1 MSPWRT
7 DRYLDSQ
14 PDQRLVELA
23 RAGDERA
30 FAAIVKRYRPELL
43 AQARRLSS
51 DGRAEDVVQQ
61 AFLSAFAAIESG
73 AEVRHLRGWLH
84 RITRNAAIRSHRPP
98 DASLDGIAAGGE
110 PLEDVV
116 AQRAMAVTAL
126 SELGRLPRR
135 QRDALVGTA
144 LHGRGRAELAMS
156 MGLSEG
162 AVRQLVHRARMAMR
176 TAVTALIPYPLA
188 RWFAA
193 VRSTA
198 ESAPDA
204 PLGAAAATAG
214 AASAGGVAVKLGAL
228 VASGVLATG
237 IVVTQV
243 GPPHPHRH
251 APPAAIAAHG
261 RLAGHRDRLLAEA
274 TGGHSWATAAAMVG
288 ASVAAGRRE
297 DHGSGQGDGGR
308 GQTGG
313 PSQSRDGGERHGG
326 PGDQDANG
334 GDSGGGGD
342 GLGGGGSG
350 SSGGPGDS
358 GATAGG
364 SSGGRVR
371 ATPVQARMAGH
382 LPPTTAPNRDP
393 RPPSPSWRRVRTTRG
408 PARAQAPEASRG
420 RGEAPE
426 AGQARVKAPEAGRA
440 RAEAPE
446 TARARARGSPDPDGH
461 SGRH

>member
-7 DRYLDSQ
+7 DRYLDAQ

-193 VRSTA
+193 ARSTA

-261 RLAGHRDRLLAEA
+261 RSSRSPRSPSRRGARRALA
-274 TGGHSWATAAAMVG
+274 
-288 ASVAAGRRE
+288 
-297 DHGSGQGDGGR
+297 GDGGR
-308 GQTGG
+308 DGW
-313 PSQSRDGGERHGG
+313 SQ
-326 PGDQDANG
+326 
-334 GDSGGGGD
+334 
-342 GLGGGGSG
+342 
-350 SSGGPGDS
+350 
-358 GATAGG
+358 
-364 SSGGRVR
+364 
-371 ATPVQARMAGH
+371 
-382 LPPTTAPNRDP
+382 
-393 RPPSPSWRRVRTTRG
+393 
-408 PARAQAPEASRG
+408 RG
-420 RGEAPE
+420 RG
-426 AGQARVKAPEAGRA
+426 K
-440 RAEAPE
+440 
-446 TARARARGSPDPDGH
+446 ARGPRIR
-461 SGRH
+461 SGRRWPRPNRRPQPIAGWRRAARRPRGPRRKRGRLRWRRGRLWWRRWRLGRRRQRLEWRPR

>member
-7 DRYLDSQ
+7 DRYLDAQ

-193 VRSTA
+193 ARSTA
-198 ESAPDA
+198 ESAPDG

-214 AASAGGVAVKLGAL
+214 AASAAGVAVKLGAL

-237 IVVTQV
+237 LVVTQV

-251 APPAAIAAHG
+251 APAAAIAAHG

-274 TGGHSWATAAAMVG
+274 PGGHSRATAAVTVG

-308 GQTGG
+308 GRTGG
-313 PSQSRDGGERHGG
+313 RGQSRDGGERHGG
-326 PGDQDANG
+326 LGDQGASG
-334 GDSGGGGD
+334 GDSGGGG
-342 GLGGGGSG
+342 GGFGGGGGGSDGDGSG
-350 SSGGPGDS
+350 SSGGTGDS
-358 GATAGG
+358 GASAGG
-364 SSGGRVR
+364 SSGGPGPGDASSSSDGGSSASHDGSGPGSA
-371 ATPVQARMAGH
+371 ATVAVVASSSDH
-382 LPPTTAPNRDP
+382 
-393 RPPSPSWRRVRTTRG
+393 SG
-408 PARAQAPEASRG
+408 PGSGARAGGAS
-420 RGEAPE
+420 
-426 AGQARVKAPEAGRA
+426 
-440 RAEAPE
+440 
-446 TARARARGSPDPDGH
+446 GSGGSSGGGSGSGASSEGGSSSGGSSGDG
-461 SGRH
+461 SG

>member
-7 DRYLDSQ
+7 DRYLDAQ

-84 RITRNAAIRSHRPP
+84 RITRNAAIRIQRPP

-116 AQRAMAVTAL
+116 VQRAMAVTAL

-144 LHGRGRAELAMS
+144 LHGRGRAELATS

-162 AVRQLVHRARMAMR
+162 AVRQLVHRARMALR

-193 VRSTA
+193 ARSTA

-261 RLAGHRDRLLAEA
+261 RLAGRRDRLLAEA
-274 TGGHSWATAAAMVG
+274 PGGHSRATAAVTVG
-288 ASVAAGRRE
+288 ASGASGRRE
-297 DHGSGQGDGGR
+297 DHGSGQGEGGR
-308 GQTGG
+308 GRTGG
-313 PSQSRDGGERHGG
+313 RSQSRGGGEGHGG
-326 PGDQDANG
+326 RGDQNAS
-334 GDSGGGGD
+334 GDGSGGGGN
-342 GLGGGGSG
+342 G
-350 SSGGPGDS
+350 SSGGSGDS
-358 GATAGG
+358 DATAGG
-364 SSGGRVR
+364 SSGG
-371 ATPVQARMAGH
+371 PGPGDAGSSSDGGSSSSH
-382 LPPTTAPNRDP
+382 GGSGDG
-393 RPPSPSWRRVRTTRG
+393 SGSGSWI
-408 PARAQAPEASRG
+408 A
-420 RGEAPE
+420 
-426 AGQARVKAPEAGRA
+426 
-440 RAEAPE
+440 
-446 TARARARGSPDPDGH
+446 
-461 SGRH
+461 